1 MYLIFVKLMEVLHEL
16 FIEIVLT
23 TEFITIP
30 EYNKRKV
37 AIPSLVLLRIFIKAL
52 YSSILKIYTII
63 SLVAT
68 PFRFRRY
75 KYISC
80 RV

>member
-23 TEFITIP
+23 TDFITIP

-63 SLVAT
+63 SLVVT